1 MKRRLVSLLLA
12 MLLVTQ
18 MALPAAGETV
28 GEESLSTQETL
39 DEELLETEPV
49 VTGETVE
56 ETTGETEQEAD
67 FEEDSQETTEAET
80 LPESVDPM
88 DALRRLLEGYAH
100 TADIVGGE
108 PLEDAGFFAV
118 PAVCGDSAELRPQ
131 VNAPEGAE
139 PLYTWLMLGEDGYVE
154 LENERGKAT
163 ITVAPE
169 SMERYACLVSY
180 GDCGA
185 IVFFYAVSEV
195 AEQSAISEVQLSR
208 GEWIAAMVK
217 TLSLTVAKSQYPDN
231 YYSDISEDSPY
242 YDAIMTATA
251 YGLIAVTEGT
261 PFEPDA
267 SATRNFAAETA
278 VFLVGFQSNGS
289 ADFADIGQCS
299 NPTAAKVAVERGWI
313 ALSGG
318 KFCPNQEITAAEKD
332 AILADCLAVRESTKV
347 DRYYDSQ
354 FNFKKNVLAFGQDTA
369 AERVDDNTVKI
380 YEPDASI
387 RPGDLFAVYTWEIP
401 TVFKA
406 ETVTKQEDCLLV
418 TGQVQK
424 LEDNVDS
431 MDAQG
436 SVDVNLLDVQP
447 AEGVTATYI
456 FTDRTQTK
464 SLSYARAMVARGQKQ
479 IKDVV
484 LNKTVSIGKNINI
497 QVTGL
502 LSELVVDYRLNAMPG
517 KADILVALS
526 GKESITVSGDA
537 SVNWSETLAY
547 LPIYEIG
554 SLEITSSLKVE
565 ADITSTTS
573 GRFRV
578 GVSYTS
584 SDGLQ
589 AIREY
594 VPESFT
600 LDAETKGTMSVRAQL
615 GLADWFPI
623 VSGYVYADA
632 GYTVEALRNTVSGRT
647 PETCIE
653 LSSWTFVTIGYYTS
667 VYDPWDGIDETYRG
681 TYPIYD
687 KTNSPERVI
696 FHYEDGI
703 LVPECTVPDN
713 EFSRYGTPSDSRFGS
728 GSWNLGGN
736 TGRRSNGETF
746 KIFTYT
752 LDKNENATITGY
764 NGNASALS
772 IPATIDG
779 HPVVAIGQ
787 SAFSGRTGL
796 QAVYI
801 ADSVTKIEYNAFKNC
816 KSLKTVKL
824 SKSLTYMYYGAFEN
838 CVSLTSIEI
847 PKSLQEADVYS
858 GTSSGPFRGCSNL
871 TTVTFEEGAT
881 EIARGLFEGCPGLTS
896 IVIPDTVTVIEGYA
910 FANSA
915 LKEVVIGSSVTSI
928 GYNAFYGTG
937 ITEVEIPDSVTEIE
951 YNAFKNCKSLK
962 TVKLS
967 KSLSSMYYGAFE
979 NCVSLT
985 SIEIPK
991 SLQVADVYSGTS
1003 YGPFRGCSNLTT
1015 VTFEEGATEI
1025 ARGLFEGCPGL
1036 TSIVIPDT
1044 VTVIEG
1050 YAFANS
1056 ALKEVVIGS
1065 NVTSIE
1071 YNAFYGTG
1079 ITEVE
1084 IPDSVTKIEYNAFM
1098 NCKSLERVTLSASLA
1113 SLGTA
1118 AFENC
1123 EKLQAVSIPDRLTTI
1138 PSETFYGCSAL
1149 EKVTLGNRVT
1159 KIDTSAFRD
1168 CIALQEIAIPNTV
1181 TTIGNNAFRNCD
1193 ALVKIVI
1200 PDSVTS
1206 FGTYVFYDCDS
1217 LTDVTLSGNMTNIPQ
1232 YTFGDCDVLEEIVV
1246 PRRVTSIDG
1255 YAFANAVKFRA
1266 ITIPRSVTSIAS
1278 TAFSYPQK
1286 LTIYG
1291 VAGTYAETFAN
1302 EKGISFVDKQVSAES
1317 VSLNANEI
1325 SLAKGATQTLLL
1337 SISPVD
1343 CTDAVSWKSS
1353 NTSIV
1358 TVGDTGVLKATG
1370 IGTAT
1375 VKVVVGSKSA
1385 SCKVTVY
1392 QPVTSISLN
1401 RTSLSMGALDM
1412 FQLTASVSPST
1423 AVNRDVTWSSSAP
1436 QVASV
1441 TDNGFVT
1448 ALGKGTA
1455 TITVK
1460 AADGSGVSRS
1470 CSVTVTNSAYIA
1482 GTVSE
1487 LESPHPYKDSCTDVW
1502 MYTIQ
1507 NAKQLKVTFDK
1518 QTEMEDGFD
1527 YLLIQDGTGNLVLK
1541 ATGTE
1546 LAGQSII
1553 VPGDTLRIRMQSDD
1567 SGNAWGFKVTNVQS
1581 TKPDCAHVSDS
1592 GTVTTEPGCETAGEK
1607 TFACTKCG
1615 ETIRLEEIP
1624 ALGHQETVTKA
1635 AKAATCGETGLTE
1648 ERTCARCKK
1657 VTQPQTKVPALGHD
1671 WAETDYRWESEYS
1684 GCTAQAVCR
1693 RDGTHVRSADAI
1705 VEKMVV
1711 EPTCAEN
1718 GKVTYTAVF
1727 SVDWAQSTSHTEILS
1742 ALEHIPEIDEAV
1754 EPGCTESGWTEGSH
1768 CALCKEVLTAQTEIP
1783 ALGHR
1788 WSEGT
1793 VTGND
1798 PQTGYPIVHFVCEAC
1813 GEEKDETGTVAVI
1826 QGSEQLL
1833 SGTSGTYTASILP
1846 ETGGKPSYVWSVN
1859 PEDSAYV
1866 KLQTARNNI
1875 AGITVSALKGLT
1887 ESHTIT
1893 LYAHSDDAMVDAQFQ
1908 IQLVPQVAEL
1918 QIVSEAGT
1926 VTGRSVSVDLND
1938 AQAREVSYRAAFCP
1952 GDAQAEIQW
1961 TCSDVRGQK
1970 CTFDTEADGTLN
1982 IHMNENAALGV
1993 VTFNAKDIYSG
2004 KTAAVKLSTTRISN
2018 GVTILAPADGDTIG
2032 SGKNVKL
2039 DAVLRGNPKDK
2050 SVVWSIPEE
2059 YGSYAVISGKTLK
2072 ALDVAQP
2079 QQIAVEVRA
2088 KDGGASETVWLTVLP
2103 RAISLGLT
2111 LDGEPAPASKTIYLN
2126 ETAGITLEAES
2137 RPAAAGCQIKWKGLN
2152 ESFADYETNGN
2163 VLVIRNLKKT
2173 GTLTI
2178 TAQNNDSGTKK
2189 ATIKL
2194 IIAKYPES
2202 VQILDT
2208 KGGQISAPIS
2218 VAGNGRYTFKDSAAV
2233 SKDRSITEKNVVWS
2247 VDQPEYATIDR
2258 GRLMVR
2264 PFAGET
2270 PVVLTVT
2277 AALQVNPNI
2286 SDSVSVILQPNLQK
2300 EVRIYRDGKDETGLT
2315 IPLSIGAS
2323 EIDLSAQV
2331 VGCEGSVQW
2340 KSSNGNIARVD
2351 GEGVVKLLKT
2361 GSVTITAMVGNTS
2374 VKANVKLNITNPA
2387 SRVDIIGAESVGG
2400 GKMLKLTAQVIG
2412 DVQDLTPAAYKVLWS
2427 LAPGDEAYASI
2438 SASGVLKAEN
2448 VLTRHTVQV
2457 YAAVN
2462 GSDVEPASH
2471 YVTICP
2477 ITTGITLQ
2485 SVIGDTVDI
2494 RSTQQVLLRANCQPA
2509 LASQS
2514 VAWSCSNKA
2523 VIVRDDGTLLLPAD
2537 IKPGTI
2543 TVTAAAMDGSNK
2555 RASIRLNLVRRMTDE
2570 DLIIP
2575 ERLDIAG
2582 GASIKI
2588 PVSIANA
2595 SNKQLDWSID
2605 STAWASIRNGTLRTQ
2620 KVTGQK
2626 TVYVTVSAKDGSGVS
2641 KTCQVVIYPQTTSVG
2656 IFNGSQEVTGT
2667 TLKFSDGM
2675 QLRVASRPSVSLQNW
2690 TIKTSNAAICCEVDD
2705 YGTITFSRDPN
2716 KKISSNTKVTVTVT
2730 ANDGSRKTARI
2741 TIIV

>member
-369 AERVDDNTVKI
+369 TERVDDNTVKI

-779 HPVVAIGQ
+779 HPVVTIGS

-801 ADSVTKIEYNAFKNC
+801 PDSVTEIEYNAFKDC
-816 KSLKTVKL
+816 KLLKTVKL

-847 PKSLQEADVYS
+847 PKSLQEADW
-858 GTSSGPFRGCSNL
+858 GSSTHGPFRGCTNL
-871 TTVTFEEGAT
+871 STVTFEDGAT
-881 EIARGLFEGCPGLTS
+881 EVARGLFESCPGLTS
-896 IVIPDTVTVIEGYA
+896 IVIPDTVTAIEGET

-928 GYNAFYGTG
+928 GYSAFYGTR

-1015 VTFEEGATEI
+1015 VTFEEGATEV

-1084 IPDSVTKIEYNAFM
+1084 IPDSVTKIESSAFM
-1098 NCKSLERVTLSASLA
+1098 NCFSLESVTLSASLT
-1113 SLGTA
+1113 SLGTYV
-1118 AFENC
+1118 FENC
-1123 EKLQAVSIPDRLTTI
+1123 EKLQSISLPDRLTTV
-1138 PSETFYGCSAL
+1138 PSETFRGCSAL
-1149 EKVTLGNRVT
+1149 ETVTLGNSVT
-1159 KIDTSAFRD
+1159 KIDTSAFRS
-1168 CIALQEIAIPNTV
+1168 CIALREITIPDTV
-1181 TTIGNNAFRNCD
+1181 TTIGNSAFRNCD

-1217 LTDVTLSGNMTNIPQ
+1217 LTDVTLSGNMTSIPQ

-1246 PRRVTSIDG
+1246 PRRATSIDG
-1255 YAFANAVKFRA
+1255 YAFANAVKFHA

-1278 TAFSYPQK
+1278 NAFSYPQK

-1718 GKVTYTAVF
+1718 GKATYTAVF

-1938 AQAREVSYRAAFCP
+1938 AQAREVSYRATFCP

-2163 VLVIRNLKKT
+2163 VLVVRNLKKT

-2189 ATIKL
+2189 ATIRL

-2258 GRLMVR
+2258 GRLTVR

-2331 VGCEGSVQW
+2331 VGCEGAVQW

-2412 DVQDLTPAAYKVLWS
+2412 DVQDLAPAAYKVLWS

-2641 KTCQVVIYPQTTSVG
+2641 KTCQVVIYPQTISVG

>member
-369 AERVDDNTVKI
+369 TERVDDNTVKI

-779 HPVVAIGQ
+779 HPVVTIGS

-801 ADSVTKIEYNAFKNC
+801 ADSVTEIGYYAFKDC
-816 KSLKTVKL
+816 KLLKTVKL

-847 PKSLQEADVYS
+847 PKSLQEADW
-858 GTSSGPFRGCSNL
+858 GSSTHGPFRGCTNL
-871 TTVTFEEGAT
+871 STVTFEDGAT
-881 EIARGLFEGCPGLTS
+881 EVARGLFESCPGLTS
-896 IVIPDTVTVIEGYA
+896 IVIPDTVTAIEGET

-928 GYNAFYGTG
+928 GYSAFYGTR

-1015 VTFEEGATEI
+1015 VTFEEGATEV

-1084 IPDSVTKIEYNAFM
+1084 IPDSVTKIESSAFM
-1098 NCKSLERVTLSASLA
+1098 NCFSLESVTLSASLT
-1113 SLGTA
+1113 SLGTYV
-1118 AFENC
+1118 FENC
-1123 EKLQAVSIPDRLTTI
+1123 EKLQSISLPDRLTTV
-1138 PSETFYGCSAL
+1138 PSETFRGCSAL
-1149 EKVTLGNRVT
+1149 ETVTLGNSVT
-1159 KIDTSAFRD
+1159 KIDTSAFRS
-1168 CIALQEIAIPNTV
+1168 CIALREITIPDTV
-1181 TTIGNNAFRNCD
+1181 TTIGNSAFRNCD

-1217 LTDVTLSGNMTNIPQ
+1217 LTDVTLSGNMTSIPQ

-1246 PRRVTSIDG
+1246 PRRATSIDG
-1255 YAFANAVKFRA
+1255 YAFANAVKFHA

-1278 TAFSYPQK
+1278 NAFSYPQK

-1718 GKVTYTAVF
+1718 GKATYTAVF

-1938 AQAREVSYRAAFCP
+1938 AQAREVSYRATFCP

-2163 VLVIRNLKKT
+2163 VLVVRNLKKT

-2189 ATIKL
+2189 ATIRL

-2258 GRLMVR
+2258 GRLTVR

-2331 VGCEGSVQW
+2331 VGCEGAVQW

-2412 DVQDLTPAAYKVLWS
+2412 DVQDLAPAAYKVLWS

-2641 KTCQVVIYPQTTSVG
+2641 KTCQVVIYPQTISVG

>member
-369 AERVDDNTVKI
+369 TERVDDNTVKI

-779 HPVVAIGQ
+779 HPVVTIGS
-787 SAFSGRTGL
+787 SAFSGRTWL

-801 ADSVTKIEYNAFKNC
+801 ADSVTEIGYYAFKDC
-816 KSLKTVKL
+816 KLLKTVKL

-847 PKSLQEADVYS
+847 PKSLQEADW
-858 GTSSGPFRGCSNL
+858 GSSTHGPFRGCTNL
-871 TTVTFEEGAT
+871 STVTFEDGAT
-881 EIARGLFEGCPGLTS
+881 EVARGLFESCPGLTS
-896 IVIPDTVTVIEGYA
+896 IVIPDTVTAIEGET

-928 GYNAFYGTG
+928 GYSAFYGTR

-1015 VTFEEGATEI
+1015 VTFEEGATEV

-1084 IPDSVTKIEYNAFM
+1084 IPDSVTKIESSAFM
-1098 NCKSLERVTLSASLA
+1098 NCFSLESVTLSASLT
-1113 SLGTA
+1113 SLGTYV
-1118 AFENC
+1118 FENC
-1123 EKLQAVSIPDRLTTI
+1123 EKLQSISLPDRLTTV
-1138 PSETFYGCSAL
+1138 PSETFRGCSAL
-1149 EKVTLGNRVT
+1149 ETVTLGNSVT
-1159 KIDTSAFRD
+1159 KIDTSAFRS
-1168 CIALQEIAIPNTV
+1168 CIALREITIPDTV
-1181 TTIGNNAFRNCD
+1181 TTIGNSAFRNCD

-1217 LTDVTLSGNMTNIPQ
+1217 LTDVTLSGNMTSIPQ

-1246 PRRVTSIDG
+1246 PRRATSIDG
-1255 YAFANAVKFRA
+1255 YAFANAVKFHA

-1278 TAFSYPQK
+1278 NAFSYPQK

-1718 GKVTYTAVF
+1718 GKATYTAVF

-1938 AQAREVSYRAAFCP
+1938 AQAREVSYRATFCP

-2163 VLVIRNLKKT
+2163 VLVVRNLKKT

-2189 ATIKL
+2189 ATIRL

-2258 GRLMVR
+2258 GRLTVR

-2331 VGCEGSVQW
+2331 VGCEGAVQW

-2412 DVQDLTPAAYKVLWS
+2412 DVQDLAPAAYKVLWS

-2641 KTCQVVIYPQTTSVG
+2641 KTCQVVIYPQTISVG

>member
-369 AERVDDNTVKI
+369 TERVDDNTVKI

-779 HPVVAIGQ
+779 HPVVTIGS
-787 SAFSGRTGL
+787 SAFSGRTWL

-801 ADSVTKIEYNAFKNC
+801 ADSVTEIGYYAFKDC
-816 KSLKTVKL
+816 KLLKTVKL

-847 PKSLQEADVYS
+847 PKSLQEADW
-858 GTSSGPFRGCSNL
+858 GSSTHGPFRGCTNL
-871 TTVTFEEGAT
+871 STVTFEDGAT
-881 EIARGLFEGCPGLTS
+881 EVARGLFESCPGLTS
-896 IVIPDTVTVIEGYA
+896 IVIPDTVTAIEGET

-928 GYNAFYGTG
+928 GYSAFYGTR

-1015 VTFEEGATEI
+1015 VTFEEGATEV

-1084 IPDSVTKIEYNAFM
+1084 IPDSVTKIESSAFM
-1098 NCKSLERVTLSASLA
+1098 NCFSLESVTLSASLT
-1113 SLGTA
+1113 SLGTYV
-1118 AFENC
+1118 FENC
-1123 EKLQAVSIPDRLTTI
+1123 EKLQSISLPDRLTTV
-1138 PSETFYGCSAL
+1138 PSETFRGCSAL
-1149 EKVTLGNRVT
+1149 ETVTLGNSVM
-1159 KIDTSAFRD
+1159 KIDTSAFRS
-1168 CIALQEIAIPNTV
+1168 CIALREITIPDTV
-1181 TTIGNNAFRNCD
+1181 TTIGNSAFRNCD

-1217 LTDVTLSGNMTNIPQ
+1217 LTDVTLSGNMTSIPQ

-1246 PRRVTSIDG
+1246 PRRATSIDG
-1255 YAFANAVKFRA
+1255 YAFANAVKFHA

-1278 TAFSYPQK
+1278 NAFSYPQK

-1718 GKVTYTAVF
+1718 GKATYTAVF

-1938 AQAREVSYRAAFCP
+1938 AQAREVSYRATFCP

-2163 VLVIRNLKKT
+2163 VLVVRNLKKT

-2189 ATIKL
+2189 ATIRL

-2258 GRLMVR
+2258 GRLTVR

-2331 VGCEGSVQW
+2331 VGCEGAVQW

-2412 DVQDLTPAAYKVLWS
+2412 DVQDLAPAAYKVLWS

-2641 KTCQVVIYPQTTSVG
+2641 KTCQVVIYPQTISVG

>member
-49 VTGETVE
+49 VTGETEE

-369 AERVDDNTVKI
+369 TERVDDNTVKI

-779 HPVVAIGQ
+779 HPVVTIGS

-801 ADSVTKIEYNAFKNC
+801 ADSVTEIGYYAFKDC
-816 KSLKTVKL
+816 KLLKTVKL

-847 PKSLQEADVYS
+847 PKSLQEADW
-858 GTSSGPFRGCSNL
+858 GSSTHGPFRGCTNL
-871 TTVTFEEGAT
+871 STVTFEDGAT
-881 EIARGLFEGCPGLTS
+881 EVARGLFESCPGLTS
-896 IVIPDTVTVIEGYA
+896 IVIPDTVTAIEGET

-928 GYNAFYGTG
+928 GYSAFYGTR

-1015 VTFEEGATEI
+1015 VTFEEGATEV

-1084 IPDSVTKIEYNAFM
+1084 IPDSVTKIESSAFM
-1098 NCKSLERVTLSASLA
+1098 NCFSLESVTLSASLT
-1113 SLGTA
+1113 SLGTYV
-1118 AFENC
+1118 FENC
-1123 EKLQAVSIPDRLTTI
+1123 EKLQSISLPDRLTTV
-1138 PSETFYGCSAL
+1138 PSETFRGCSAL
-1149 EKVTLGNRVT
+1149 ETVTLGNSVT
-1159 KIDTSAFRD
+1159 KIDTSAFRS
-1168 CIALQEIAIPNTV
+1168 CIALREITIPDTV
-1181 TTIGNNAFRNCD
+1181 TTIGNSAFRNCD

-1217 LTDVTLSGNMTNIPQ
+1217 LTDVTLSGNMTSIPQ

-1246 PRRVTSIDG
+1246 PRRATSIDG
-1255 YAFANAVKFRA
+1255 YAFANAVKFHA

-1278 TAFSYPQK
+1278 NAFSYPQK

-1718 GKVTYTAVF
+1718 GKATYTAVF

-1938 AQAREVSYRAAFCP
+1938 AQAREVSYRATFCP

-2163 VLVIRNLKKT
+2163 VLVVRNLKKT

-2189 ATIKL
+2189 ATIRL

-2258 GRLMVR
+2258 GRLTVR

-2331 VGCEGSVQW
+2331 VGCEGAVQW

-2412 DVQDLTPAAYKVLWS
+2412 DVQDLAPAAYKVLWS

-2641 KTCQVVIYPQTTSVG
+2641 KTCQVVIYPQTISVG

>member
-267 SATRNFAAETA
+267 SATRNFAAETG

-369 AERVDDNTVKI
+369 TERVDDNTVKI

-779 HPVVAIGQ
+779 HPVVTIGS
-787 SAFSGRTGL
+787 SAFSGRTWL

-801 ADSVTKIEYNAFKNC
+801 ADSVTEIGYYAFKDC
-816 KSLKTVKL
+816 KLLKTVKL

-847 PKSLQEADVYS
+847 PKSLQEADW
-858 GTSSGPFRGCSNL
+858 GSSTHGPFRGCTNL
-871 TTVTFEEGAT
+871 STVTFEDGAT
-881 EIARGLFEGCPGLTS
+881 EVARGLFESCPGLTS
-896 IVIPDTVTVIEGYA
+896 IVIPDTVTAIEGET

-928 GYNAFYGTG
+928 GYSAFYGTR

-1015 VTFEEGATEI
+1015 VTFEEGATEV

-1084 IPDSVTKIEYNAFM
+1084 IPDSVTKIESSAFM
-1098 NCKSLERVTLSASLA
+1098 NCFSLESVTLSASLT
-1113 SLGTA
+1113 SLGTYV
-1118 AFENC
+1118 FENC
-1123 EKLQAVSIPDRLTTI
+1123 EKLQSISLPDRLTTV
-1138 PSETFYGCSAL
+1138 PSETFRGCSAL
-1149 EKVTLGNRVT
+1149 ETVTLGNSVT
-1159 KIDTSAFRD
+1159 KIDTSAFRS
-1168 CIALQEIAIPNTV
+1168 CIALREITIPDTV
-1181 TTIGNNAFRNCD
+1181 TTIGNSAFRNCD

-1217 LTDVTLSGNMTNIPQ
+1217 LTDVTLSGNMTSIPQ

-1246 PRRVTSIDG
+1246 PRRATSIDG
-1255 YAFANAVKFRA
+1255 YAFANAVKFHA

-1278 TAFSYPQK
+1278 NAFSYPQK

-1718 GKVTYTAVF
+1718 GKATYTAVF

-1938 AQAREVSYRAAFCP
+1938 AQAREVSYRATFCP

-2163 VLVIRNLKKT
+2163 VLVVRNLKKT

-2189 ATIKL
+2189 ATIRL

-2258 GRLMVR
+2258 GRLTVR

-2331 VGCEGSVQW
+2331 VGCEGAVQW

-2412 DVQDLTPAAYKVLWS
+2412 DVQDLAPAAYKVLWS

-2641 KTCQVVIYPQTTSVG
+2641 KTCQVVIYPQTISVG